1 MQKDHLVKSITKDG
15 KFRAYAIDATGVVA
29 EAQQRQD
36 TWSASSAALGRT
48 LVGSLLLS
56 ASVLKGKETMTV
68 KINGGGPIGAM
79 IVDADANGNVK
90 GYIQKPHV
98 HLPLNDHHKI
108 DVGKAVGVN
117 GFMQVMKSMGGDE
130 PYTSNVPLASGEIGD
145 DFTYYLA
152 QSEQIPSAVGVSVF
166 VNEDNTIKVAG
177 GYLIQTLP
185 DATDEDIS
193 KLEKRLKEV
202 PMVSELLLSEQTPK
216 DILNLIFGEDNLD
229 YLTDTPVKFTC
240 TCSKKGF
247 AKALSKIDPKEI
259 KKIIDE
265 DHKAELVCHF
275 CGARYNYNE
284 DELKSI
290 LTVSEKR
297 DELEQAQNHGKD
309 KHDQDNKE

>member
-1 MQKDHLVKSITKDG
+1 MQKDHLIKSITKDG
-15 KFRAYAIDATGVVA
+15 MFRAYAIDATGVVA
-29 EAQQRQD
+29 EAQKRQD

-56 ASVLKGKETMTV
+56 ASVLKGQETMTV

-79 IVDADANGNVK
+79 IVDADAKGHVK

-98 HLPLNDHHKI
+98 HLPLNKHHKI
-108 DVGKAVGVN
+108 DVSKAVGVN

-130 PYTSNVPLASGEIGD
+130 PYTSSVPLASGEIGD

-166 VNEDNTIKVAG
+166 VNEDNSIKVAG

-185 DATDEDIS
+185 DADDAAIS
-193 KLEKRLKEV
+193 RLEKRLREV
-202 PMVSELLLSEQTPK
+202 PMVSELLQDEQTPK
-216 DILNLIFGEDNLD
+216 DILSLIFGEDNLD
-229 YLTDTPVKFTC
+229 FLTDTPVEFTC
-240 TCSKKGF
+240 SCSKKQF
-247 AKALSKIDPKEI
+247 AKALSRLDPAEL
-259 KKIIDE
+259 KKMIEE

-275 CGARYNYNE
+275 CGARYNYGE

-290 LTVSEKR
+290 LTVSEQRGDLADAAKQHQADQG
-297 DELEQAQNHGKD
+297 DESK
-309 KHDQDNKE
+309 K

>member
-15 KFRAYAIDATGVVA
+15 MFRAYAIDATGVVA
-29 EAQQRQD
+29 EAQKRQD

-68 KINGGGPIGAM
+68 QINGGGPVGTIM
-79 IVDADANGNVK
+79 VDADAKGHVK
-90 GYIQKPHV
+90 GYVQNPHV
-98 HLPLNDHHKI
+98 HLPLNKVHKI
-108 DVGKAVGVN
+108 DVGKAVGIN

-130 PYTSNVPLASGEIGD
+130 PYSSSVPLASGEIGD

-166 VNEDNTIKVAG
+166 VNDDNSIKVAG

-185 DATDEDIS
+185 DADDKAIDR
-193 KLEKRLKEV
+193 LEKRLKEI
-202 PMVSELLLSEQTPK
+202 PMVSELLLSEQTPL

-229 YLTDTPVKFTC
+229 ILTDTPVEFTC
-240 TCSKKGF
+240 SCSKKQF
-247 AKALSKIDPKEI
+247 AKSLSRVNPAEI

-265 DHKAELVCHF
+265 DHGAELVCHF
-275 CGARYNYNE
+275 CGARYNYDE
-284 DELKSI
+284 EELKSI
-290 LTVSEKR
+290 LAVSEKR
-297 DELEQAQNHGKD
+297 AELDAENGDSNQEP
-309 KHDQDNKE
+309 KE